1 MSLGCSI
8 SSEDRATSNDGKVV
22 ERMPKAYLMVF
33 HDWPE
38 KTAHLEDASKG
49 RLIDALVRYSRGE
62 ADAQNNLQV
71 PEVYL
76 FPVFVAEIKRSEKRY
91 EEISAKRAA
100 AGKAGGEAT
109 QAKRR
114 EAQANQANASIA
126 SKSSNPKECKCDG
139 DSTYCQGRGYTP
151 PLCSEVG
158 LPDDNEAL
166 ASFLSEME
174 GKPIV
179 PRQREVTDH
188 DGI

>member
-1 MSLGCSI
+1 
-8 SSEDRATSNDGKVV
+8 
-22 ERMPKAYLMVF
+22 MVF

-38 KTAHLEDASKG
+38 KTAHLEDAAKG

-62 ADAQNNLQV
+62 ADAQDNLKV

-76 FPVFVAEIKRSEKRY
+76 FPVFVAEIKRAEMRY
-91 EEISAKRAA
+91 AEISRKRSA

-114 EAQANQANASIA
+114 EAQANQANALIA

-139 DSTYCQGRGYTP
+139 ECDGDSTYRQGNGYTSTP
-151 PLCSEVG
+151 CNGAS

-174 GKPIV
+174 GKPIL
-179 PRQREVTDH
+179 PRQREVTVY

>member
-1 MSLGCSI
+1 
-8 SSEDRATSNDGKVV
+8 
-22 ERMPKAYLMVF
+22 MPKAYLMVF

-76 FPVFVAEIKRSEKRY
+76 FPVFVAEVKRSEKRY
-91 EEISAKRAA
+91 EEISKKRSA

-114 EAQANQANASIA
+114 EAQANQANQANA
-126 SKSSNPKECKCDG
+126 SKSSNPKECKCDCECDG
-139 DSTYCQGRGYTP
+139 DSMDYCLGNDYTSTPCRGA
-151 PLCSEVG
+151 G
-158 LPDDNEAL
+158 LPDDSEAL
-166 ASFLSEME
+166 ESFLSEME
-174 GKPIV
+174 SRPIL
-179 PRQREVTDH
+179 PRQR
-188 DGI
+188 DGD

>member
-1 MSLGCSI
+1 
-8 SSEDRATSNDGKVV
+8 
-22 ERMPKAYLMVF
+22 MPKAYLMVF

-62 ADAQNNLQV
+62 SDAQNNLQV

-76 FPVFVAEIKRSEKRY
+76 FPVFVAEVKRSEKRY
-91 EEISAKRAA
+91 EEISKKRSA

-114 EAQANQANASIA
+114 EAQANQANASNA

-139 DSTYCQGRGYTP
+139 ECDGDSKDYCLGNGYTSIP
-151 PLCSEVG
+151 CIGAS

-166 ASFLSEME
+166 GHHLWHAQSCV
-174 GKPIV
+174 V
-179 PRQREVTDH
+179 PARSVV
-188 DGI
+188 